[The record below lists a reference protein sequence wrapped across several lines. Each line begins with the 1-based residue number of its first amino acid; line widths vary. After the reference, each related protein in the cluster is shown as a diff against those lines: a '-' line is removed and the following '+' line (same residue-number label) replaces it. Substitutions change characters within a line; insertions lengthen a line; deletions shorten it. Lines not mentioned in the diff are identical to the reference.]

1 MAIPSKCITV
11 EEAKALQNKWKE
23 TRAVEIEQAQGY
35 QDTREFWYS
44 LDELQEYLDYV
55 RDQSNAQGINKPGIR
70 IYFGAYAK
78 TPIKKSYATIFLAPT
93 KEKSAVIE
101 GEVEISNSTE
111 NNYDIEPMNI
121 TQSGYPPINY

>member
-1 MAIPSKCITV
+1 MAKPNKCITV

-23 TRAVEIEQAQGY
+23 TRALEIEQAQGY

-55 RDQSNAQGINKPGIR
+55 KDQSNAQGINKPGIR

-78 TPIKKSYATIFLAPT
+78 TPVKKSEATVFLAPT
-93 KEKSAVIE
+93 KKKTNPLEEDGDAV
-101 GEVEISNSTE
+101 NNE
-111 NNYDIEPMNI
+111 NNYDIDPMNI
-121 TQSGYPPINY
+121 GTGGDPPINY